1 MDILRSGIAFF
12 LLKGL
17 KKVPAPRH
25 SDYVDFGP
33 NKKSKFEVLVKL
45 VQSCCVRFSYIPN
58 MKRKLLKSLRK
69 NRINYAEYRAKKL
82 QTHFFPSGHAGSY
95 TSNNVP
101 AKIASKEN
109 ALAFILPTWKQCPRN
124 VEFAEHLDEVQEVF
138 DKHQATEHFARSL
151 VTLNTAV

>member
-58 MKRKLLKSLRK
+58 MKRKLLKSLR
-69 NRINYAEYRAKKL
+69 EEQDKL
-82 QTHFFPSGHAGSY
+82 CQVQSEEVA
-95 TSNNVP
+95 
-101 AKIASKEN
+101 N
-109 ALAFILPTWKQCPRN
+109 AFLSQWPRRKLHIKQCPCEN
-124 VEFAEHLDEVQEVF
+124 SQQGKCTGF
-138 DKHQATEHFARSL
+138 HFAYME
-151 VTLNTAV
+151 TMPPKCGIC